1 VANTQTNLTPLSR
14 FYREPLTALMNRYY
28 EKLAQ
33 LAKKRDMPVAW
44 ISTMVPIELINAAG
58 LFPFYPENYAA
69 LCASRGK
76 SKDLIAVA
84 ESKGISRDLC
94 GYATCNIGSV
104 LSDEWAFGKGGV
116 PLPDVLIATRLTCN
130 IHIGWFQYLSR
141 RLQVPLFIMDAPY
154 RSSAGYEE
162 KDVAYFID
170 QLKRLVAFIE
180 EKAGRPISREKL
192 EEVMTNSDQA
202 SLYWAEI
209 STSRKTIPSPLAS
222 NDVFSLMFPMVTLA
236 GKEEAVTFFKM
247 VAEEIKRRGESNA
260 QDSGNKLEN
269 KPGKEKY
276 RFIWDLFPPWH
287 DMKLWKIF
295 DDAGVVF
302 VIDFYA
308 DAFSGRLTKSDPYLS
323 LADKYLFNPSLQ
335 RGIVAKRD
343 LVEKVAREYHLDG
356 AVFMSNRAC
365 RYFSLGQLDLADYV
379 RNELGLPVL
388 FFEGD
393 HMDPNHYTRGSVER
407 LVYPFLEMLKE

>member
-1 VANTQTNLTPLSR
+1 MASAENNPTKDDAPLSR
-14 FYREPLTALMNRYY
+14 FYREPLGALMNRYY

-33 LAKKRDMPVAW
+33 LANKRDMPVAW
-44 ISTMVPIELINAAG
+44 ISTMVPIELVNAAG

-69 LCASRGK
+69 LCAARGR
-76 SKDLIAVA
+76 SKDLIGVA
-84 ESKGISRDLC
+84 ESEGVSRDLC

-104 LSDEWAFGKGGV
+104 LSDEWATGKGEV

-141 RLQVPLFIMDAPY
+141 RLKVPLFIMDAPY

-162 KDVAYFID
+162 KDVEYFIG

-180 EKAGRPISREKL
+180 EKAGRPIGRARL
-192 EEVMTNSDQA
+192 EEVMTLSDQA
-202 SLYWAEI
+202 SLYWGEI
-209 STSRKTIPSPLAS
+209 SESRKMIPSPLAS

-236 GKEEAVTFFKM
+236 GTEDAVIFFKM
-247 VAEEIKRRGESNA
+247 VAEEIRRRRAGKA
-260 QDSGNKLEN
+260 LDK
-269 KPGKEKY
+269 GKEQY

-295 DDAGVVF
+295 DEAGVVF

-308 DAFSGRLTKSDPYLS
+308 DAFSGRLTRSDPYLS

-356 AVFMSNRAC
+356 AVFMSNRSC
-365 RYFSLGQLDLADYV
+365 RYFSLGQLDLADHV

-393 HMDPNHYTRGSVER
+393 HMDPNHYTRESVER
-407 LVYPFLEMLKE
+407 LVYPFLEVLAAR

>member
-1 VANTQTNLTPLSR
+1 MASPENHLNKDEAPLSR

-28 EKLAQ
+28 ERLPQ
-33 LAKKRDMPVAW
+33 LAKRRDVPVAW
-44 ISTMVPIELINAAG
+44 ITTMVPIELLNAAG

-69 LCASRGK
+69 LCAARGR
-76 SKDLIAVA
+76 SKDLIPIAA
-84 ESKGISRDLC
+84 SKDISRDLC

-104 LSDEWAFGKGGV
+104 LSDEWASGKGGV

-130 IHIGWFQYLSR
+130 IHIGWWQYLSR

-154 RSSAGYEE
+154 RSSGGYEE
-162 KDVAYFID
+162 RDVEYFVL

-180 EKAGRPISREKL
+180 KTAGRPIRQERLEK
-192 EEVMTNSDQA
+192 VMTLSDQA
-202 SLYWAEI
+202 SSYWGEI
-209 STSRKTIPSPLAS
+209 SESRKTIPSPLAS

-236 GKEEAVTFFKM
+236 GTEEAVTFFER
-247 VAEEIKRRGESNA
+247 VALEIRRRLAGKA
-260 QDSGNKLEN
+260 PP
-269 KPGKEKY
+269 PGKERY
-276 RFIWDLFPPWH
+276 RLIWDLFPPWH

-295 DDAGVVF
+295 DEAGAVF

-308 DAFSGRLTKSDPYLS
+308 DAFSGRLTRSDPYSS

-335 RGIVAKRD
+335 RGIADKRD
-343 LVEKVAREYHLDG
+343 LIERVAGEYHLDG
-356 AVFMSNRAC
+356 AVFMSNRSC
-365 RYFSLGQLDLADYV
+365 RYFSLGQLDLASFV

-393 HMDPNHYTRGSVER
+393 HMDQSHYSRESVER
-407 LVYPFLEMLKE
+407 QVHPFLEGLSARKDV